1 MYYNRIL
8 RVWMVD
14 PLDYFL
20 LSAIIGSLVASRLKA
35 YLSEKKAMERL
46 KNSIIN
52 KSKLVTKT
60 HQKNGQVL
68 EIFLKYKYKKLIVL
82 SIVVF
87 QNY

>member
-1 MYYNRIL
+1 MDQLNC
-8 RVWMVD
+8 
-14 PLDYFL
+14 FL
-20 LSAIIGSLVASRLKA
+20 LRALLGIIAASQLKT
-35 YLSEKKAMERL
+35 YFFEKKAMERL